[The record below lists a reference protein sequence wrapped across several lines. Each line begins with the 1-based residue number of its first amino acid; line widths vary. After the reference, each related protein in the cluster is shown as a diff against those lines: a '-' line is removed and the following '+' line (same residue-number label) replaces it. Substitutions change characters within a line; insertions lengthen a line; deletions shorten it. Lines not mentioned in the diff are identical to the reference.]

1 LAEREHDGIRVGGL
15 MRCCIES
22 VEDLYPHGPGLVAD
36 EGQQLPCKYNP
47 DDPDHRMIFRDGA
60 WEWDH

>member
-1 LAEREHDGIRVGGL
+1 